1 MSYIDAITAAAH
13 CISDWDVPHELL
25 QPTLTNE
32 AARLAHLDSDRM
44 GCAGPSKWGGLAG
57 ARAGPPG
64 TNLGNPGAPPP
75 GSSGDTSTGPAT
87 PPTSCSQRVG
97 ADGILT
103 SCAD

>member
-44 GCAGPSKWGGLAG
+44 GC
-57 ARAGPPG
+57 PG
-64 TNLGNPGAPPP
+64 TE
-75 GSSGDTSTGPAT
+75 
-87 PPTSCSQRVG
+87 
-97 ADGILT
+97 
-103 SCAD
+103 